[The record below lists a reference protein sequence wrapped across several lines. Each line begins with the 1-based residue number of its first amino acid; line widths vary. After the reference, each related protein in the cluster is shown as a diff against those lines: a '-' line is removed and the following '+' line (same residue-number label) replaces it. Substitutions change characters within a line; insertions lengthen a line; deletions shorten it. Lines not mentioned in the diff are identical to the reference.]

1 MCGIF
6 GGVFPADQKKLES
19 RMQAASRILSHRGP
33 DDEGELIKASG
44 DSIVAFGHKRLSVI
58 DLSARGRQPFVS
70 SDGRLVLTY
79 NGEIYNYM
87 ELRKE
92 LVALGRSF
100 TTQTDTEVLLQAWV
114 EWGVACLP
122 RLVGMFAFAIWDQ
135 NEGSITLCR
144 DAFGMKP
151 LFYSLQNGKL
161 LFASETAALR
171 LLSDAPARLNH
182 QRSYDYLVRGHYDS
196 NEETFFAGVKHLL
209 PGYFMRF
216 DVARK
221 QAQPPMSWNRLDIAE
236 DQTISF
242 EHAAEKLRE
251 LFLSSVRLH
260 MRSDVP
266 LGAMLSGGVD
276 SSAVVCAMRLLEP
289 DLDLHTFSFIAKG
302 SEKSEEHWVDAINR
316 HTGAIAHK
324 VTLSPNGLLT
334 DIDSLILRQGEP
346 FGSSRI
352 YAHYGVCRAIR
363 EAGVTVILEGQGA
376 DGLLAG
382 HMGYPGPRLRSLLE
396 RGAFLR
402 AWRFLSNWSKWPG
415 RSCAMGLKLLV
426 DETTQGNLNALLRRL
441 NGKSLHPD
449 WVRVQKLDDNRVI
462 RGVDAAIDSIRGRRL
477 PAALRCALTKR
488 GGPYILRN
496 SDRNSMAFSIES
508 RSPFLTTELAHFML
522 SLPETYLVS
531 DEGETKSV
539 FRAAMRGI
547 VPDEIL
553 DRKDKIGFETP
564 EHEWLAQ
571 KAKTIKTWLSRD
583 LTLSWVNNERLGRE
597 FEMIMSGQR
606 AFSWQ
611 AWRWICF
618 TRWQQ
623 LHEVQE

>member
-6 GGVFPADQKKLES
+6 GGVFPADQKKLAS
-19 RMQAASRILSHRGP
+19 RMQAASRNLSHRGP

-44 DSIVAFGHKRLSVI
+44 DSIVAFGHKRLSII

-70 SDGRLVLTY
+70 SDGRRILTY

-92 LVALGRSF
+92 LAALGRSF
-100 TTQTDTEVLLQAWV
+100 TTQTDTEVLLQAWA

-151 LFYSLQNGKL
+151 LFYTLQNGKL
-161 LFASETAALR
+161 LFASETEALR
-171 LLSDAPARLNH
+171 LLSDTPAKLNH
-182 QRSYDYLVRGHYDS
+182 QRAYDYLVRGHYDS

-216 DVARK
+216 DVAKK
-221 QAQPPMSWNRLDIAE
+221 QAQPPMPWNHLDIAE

-242 EHAAEKLRE
+242 KQATEKLRE
-251 LFLSSVRLH
+251 LFLNSVRVH

-276 SSAVVCAMRLLEP
+276 SSAVACAMRRLEP
-289 DLDLHTFSFIAKG
+289 DLDLHTFSFIAQG
-302 SEKSEEHWVDAINR
+302 SDKSEEHWVDAINR

-346 FGSSRI
+346 FGSSRM

-363 EAGVTVILEGQGA
+363 ETGVTVILEGQGA
-376 DGLLAG
+376 DELLAG
-382 HMGYPGPRLRSLLE
+382 YMGYPGPRLRSLLE

-402 AWRFLSNWSKWPG
+402 ALRFLSNWSEWPD
-415 RSCAMGLKLLV
+415 RSYAMGLKWLV

-441 NGKSLHPD
+441 NGNSLHPD
-449 WVRVQKLDDNRVI
+449 WVRVQKLDDKKVI
-462 RGVDAAIDSIRGRRL
+462 RGMDVAIDSIRGRRL
-477 PAALRCALTKR
+477 LAALRCALTKR
-488 GGPYILRN
+488 GLPHLLRHG
-496 SDRNSMAFSIES
+496 DRNSMAFSIES
-508 RSPFLTTELAHFML
+508 RLPFLTTELAHFML

-564 EHEWLAQ
+564 ELEWLAQ
-571 KAKTIKTWLSRD
+571 KAETIKTWLARD

-597 FEMIMSGQR
+597 FEMIISGRR

>member
-1 MCGIF
+1 
-6 GGVFPADQKKLES
+6 
-19 RMQAASRILSHRGP
+19 MQAASRILSHRGP
-33 DDEGELIKASG
+33 DDEGELVKASG
-44 DSIVAFGHKRLSVI
+44 DSIVAFGHKRLSII
-58 DLSARGRQPFVS
+58 DLSAKGRQPFVS
-70 SDGRLVLTY
+70 SDGRLILSY

-100 TTQTDTEVLLQAWV
+100 TTQTDTEVLLQAWA

-182 QRSYDYLVRGHYDS
+182 QRAYDYLVRGHYDS
-196 NEETFFAGVKHLL
+196 KEETFFAGVKHLL

-221 QAQPPMSWNRLDIAE
+221 QAQPPMSWNYLDIAE
-236 DQTISF
+236 DQTIGF
-242 EHAAEKLRE
+242 EQAAEKLRE
-251 LFLSSVRLH
+251 LFLNSVRLH

-276 SSAVVCAMRLLEP
+276 SSAVACAMRRLEP
-289 DLDLHTFSFIAKG
+289 GLDLHTFSFIAKG
-302 SEKSEEHWVDAINR
+302 SDKSEEHWVDAINR

-324 VTLSPNGLLT
+324 VTLSPMDLLT

-376 DGLLAG
+376 DELLAG
-382 HMGYPGPRLRSLLE
+382 YMGYPGARLRSLLE

-402 AWRFLSNWSKWPG
+402 ALRFLSNWSEWPG
-415 RSCAMGLKLLV
+415 RSYAMGLKWLV
-426 DETTQGNLNALLRRL
+426 DETTQGNLNAMLRRL
-441 NGKSLHPD
+441 NGNSLHPD
-449 WVRVQKLDDNRVI
+449 WVRVQKLDNNKVI
-462 RGVDAAIDSIRGRRL
+462 RGMDAATDGIRGRRL

-488 GGPYILRN
+488 GLPHLLRH

-508 RSPFLTTELAHFML
+508 RLPFLTTELAHFML

-571 KAKTIKTWLSRD
+571 KAETIKTWLARD

-597 FEMIMSGQR
+597 FEMIMSGR
-606 AFSWQ
+606 RIFSWQ

-623 LHEVQE
+623 LNEVQE

>member
-70 SDGRLVLTY
+70 SDGRRILTY

-100 TTQTDTEVLLQAWV
+100 TTQTDTEVLLQAWT

-161 LFASETAALR
+161 LFASEAAALR

-182 QRSYDYLVRGHYDS
+182 QRAYDYLVRGHYDS

-221 QAQPPMSWNRLDIAE
+221 QAQPPMLWNHLDIAE

-276 SSAVVCAMRLLEP
+276 SSAVVCAMRRLEP

-302 SEKSEEHWVDAINR
+302 SDKSEECWVDAINR
-316 HTGAIAHK
+316 HAGAIDHK
-324 VTLSPNGLLT
+324 VTLSPMDLLT

-382 HMGYPGPRLRSLLE
+382 HMGYPGARLRSLLE

-402 AWRFLSNWSKWPG
+402 ALRFLSNWSKWPG

-441 NGKSLHPD
+441 NGKSLHPE
-449 WVRVQKLDDNRVI
+449 WVRVQKLDDNKVI

-488 GGPYILRN
+488 GGPYVLRN

-531 DEGETKSV
+531 DAGETKSV

-571 KAKTIKTWLSRD
+571 KAETIKTWLARD
-583 LTLSWVNNERLGRE
+583 LTLSWVDNERLGRE
-597 FEMIMSGQR
+597 FEMIMSGRR